1 MSFEIEKEKDLADR
15 GIAWWN
21 TELPDLDTSGK
32 EITGRLMRLG
42 EMVGNR
48 MSTVSAQFGVKYPTY
63 AILATL
69 RASGPPYA
77 LTPKTLQATLLVSS
91 GGLSNQLARI
101 EKQGFIRRVE
111 DPSDGRGVRVEL
123 TEAGK
128 ALTDE
133 AMPAQAAAEV
143 DFIRMLSEDE
153 RATLEQLLRKMLL
166 VNSIRHG

>member
-1 MSFEIEKEKDLADR
+1 MSFEIEKEKDLADH

-21 TELPDLDTSGK
+21 TERPEINTSGK

-42 EMVGNR
+42 EMAGNR
-48 MSTVSAQFGVKYPTY
+48 MNTVSSKFGVKYPTY

-77 LTPKTLQATLLVSS
+77 MTPKNLQATLLVSS

-123 TEAGK
+123 TEAGM
-128 ALTDE
+128 ALTEE

-143 DFIRMLSEDE
+143 DFIRMLSEEE
-153 RATLEQLLRKMLL
+153 RKTLETLLRKVLV
-166 VNSIRHG
+166 VNSIRAG

>member
-1 MSFEIEKEKDLADR
+1 MAYEIDNEQDLADH

-21 TELPDLDTSGK
+21 SERPEIDTSGK

-42 EMVGNR
+42 EMAGER
-48 MSTVSAQFGVKYPTY
+48 MNATIQRFGVKYPTY

-77 LTPKTLQATLLVSS
+77 MTPKTLQATLLVSS

-101 EKQGFIRRVE
+101 EKQGFIQRVE

-123 TEAGK
+123 TPSGM
-128 ALTDE
+128 ALTEE
-133 AMPAQAAAEV
+133 AMPAQAATELAFV
-143 DFIRMLSEDE
+143 RMLSEEE
-153 RATLEQLLRKMLL
+153 RATLEQLLRKVLV
-166 VNSIRHG
+166 VNSIRSV

>member
-1 MSFEIEKEKDLADR
+1 MSFEIDKEKDLADR

-21 TELPDLDTSGK
+21 AERPEIDTSGK
-32 EITGRLMRLG
+32 AITGRLMRLG
-42 EMVGNR
+42 EMAGNR
-48 MSTVSAQFGVKYPTY
+48 MNAVSSQFGVKYPTY

-77 LTPKTLQATLLVSS
+77 MTPKSLQATLLVSS

-123 TEAGK
+123 TGAGM
-128 ALTDE
+128 ALTEE
-133 AMPAQAAAEV
+133 AMPAQAEAEL
-143 DFIRMLSEDE
+143 DFIRMLTKEE
-153 RATLEQLLRKMLL
+153 RETLVQLLRKVLV
-166 VNSIRHG
+166 VNSIRSV